1 MLQTL
6 KYMLAK
12 KPTKIALGLY
22 VFYVLFSLLAINPL
36 AKHLVPWIAEKQLA
50 SQANVGQVRFNPFN
64 LNAVID
70 DFKLNTLQ
78 GAPLASFAQLKVD
91 LELSG
96 IFNLAWK
103 LKEIRLQA
111 PYAVIAINPNG
122 KLNWDALIAKLNEDQ
137 SPPSDSIPRVVIT
150 QLAIEQGQVLYQDAN
165 RATPF
170 EAQLTPINFELE
182 GFSTLPQDR
191 GDYLIAA
198 KFADNGGTLKW
209 KGNMGVNPV
218 ASKGEVA
225 LENIAVAGL
234 SRIVKDSQL
243 PLKLQQGRLQA
254 HFGYDFT
261 LPNDQPNLLLSTI
274 AFELNQL
281 ALTLAPNKDNQAE
294 STTIALEK
302 FTAKLPQLTFSQQQ
316 QAQLTFDQLNVEGQQ
331 LQLQHG
337 EQTLL
342 KVPTIALQNIAL
354 DLAKQQANIAQ
365 IQLSQGAIAAKRAR
379 DGRVDW
385 QTAFAPS
392 SVAADTPEAATTE
405 TTPVE
410 PKATHGEQANKP
422 FAVNIAAVQLQDWTL
437 SVEDQ
442 TFNQP
447 LSLNVQDI
455 DIGFGV
461 NNASGQWS
469 VQQLQT
475 QLNAIT
481 IKSAAYQKPVA
492 TLNQIALTQGDIGI
506 DQQKVD
512 IQSIVLSGLNTEVI
526 QSKQGALNWLTLL
539 ESKAL
544 QANPP
549 QANSG
554 KQAPSPWSVNL
565 SKLALD
571 QSRVHIEDQTPNQPM
586 RLDIEKL
593 GLEVRNVSLD
603 LSKPL
608 PVKASFAIKQGGRF
622 ETQGSVSP
630 EPFKGLLNLKLSDA
644 ALKPFAPY
652 LNQFAKLDLGSGSA
666 SVNGKV
672 TMQQQKTFGL
682 NFNGGFSVKQLALNE
697 EATQA
702 PFLTWQLL
710 ASDDVSLALS
720 PNRLHLGALKL
731 QQPTGKF
738 IIYEDRTTNIS
749 RILRSSDN
757 APPVVESPNSAAP
770 TSKPSTNTLPSGNSL
785 TQAASSSVKARADKP
800 QTQPFT
806 PPASNMPYEETF
818 PVNIETTR
826 IQDAELEF
834 ADLSLTPQFGTKM
847 HTLSGVI
854 NSISTNPQATAQLEL
869 DGKVD
874 EYGAAKIRGSL
885 QPFQATQFTDV
896 KLAFTNLE
904 MNKLTPYSGK
914 FAGRRIDSGKLSVDL
929 EYKIKQRQLAGENKF
944 VINKLV
950 LGERVESKDAA
961 DLPLDLAIAI
971 LEDSDGVID
980 LDLPITGSLDDPQF
994 SYGSI
999 VWKAIKNVLT
1009 KIVTAPFRALGKLF
1023 GGSGDNL
1030 DAIVFEAGHTKLSP
1044 PEQEKLASVSKAL
1057 GKRLGLALT
1066 ITPAY
1071 DAVLDKR
1078 AIQEL
1083 TLRQQVAN
1091 EMRITL
1097 EAGQQAGPIDLTNPK
1112 VQKAID
1118 SLHDELTKK
1127 GLLKR
1132 LKEKFETPEA
1142 GHYEAA
1148 QEKLTQSIEVKES
1161 DLTQLAQRRGEA
1173 IRDALTTTGID
1184 AQRIRINNA
1193 VAQKVSDTKMK
1204 SVPTKLNLEVGKGP
1218 AKASSGEAN
1227 TQSPTQ

>member
-1 MLQTL
+1 MLQTVKSWL
-6 KYMLAK
+6 VK
-12 KPTKIALGLY
+12 KPTKIVLGLY
-22 VFYVLFSLLAINPL
+22 AFYVLFSWLAINPL
-36 AKHLVPWIAEKQLA
+36 AKQLVPWIAEKQLA
-50 SQANVGQVRFNPFN
+50 SQASVGQVRFNPFN
-64 LNAVID
+64 LTAVVD

-78 GAPLASFAQLKVD
+78 GKPLASFKQLKVD

-111 PYAVIAINPNG
+111 PQTVVAIQPNG
-122 KLNWDALIAKLNEDQ
+122 QLNWDALIAKLNEDK
-137 SPPSDSIPRVVIT
+137 SPPSDSLPRVVIT
-150 QLAIEQGQVLYQDAN
+150 QLAIVDGQVLYEDAQ

-170 EAQLTPINFELE
+170 KAELTPINFELE

-234 SRIVKDSQL
+234 SRVVKDSHL
-243 PLKLQQGRLQA
+243 PFKLQQGKLLA

-261 LPNDQPNLLLSTI
+261 LPNDKPNLLLSSI
-274 AFELNQL
+274 ALELNEL
-281 ALTLAPNKDNQAE
+281 ALTLTTGKDNHAE

-302 FTAKLPQLTFSQQQ
+302 FTAKLPQLSFSQQQ
-316 QAQLTFDQLNVEGQQ
+316 QAQLMFEQLNVEAQQ

-342 KVPTIALQNIAL
+342 KVPTITLQNIAL

-385 QTAFAPS
+385 QTAFAPP
-392 SVAADTPEAATTE
+392 SVAADTPESASTE
-405 TTPVE
+405 TTPTE
-410 PKATHGEQANKP
+410 PKVTNTEQANKP

-447 LSLNVQDI
+447 LSLSVQDI

-481 IKSAAYQKPVA
+481 LKSTAYQKPVA
-492 TLNQIALTQGDIGI
+492 TLNQIALTQADIGI

-544 QANPP
+544 QASPP
-549 QANSG
+549 QANSN

-565 SKLALD
+565 GKLALD
-571 QSRVHIEDQTPNQPM
+571 QSRVHIEDQTPNKPM
-586 RLDIEKL
+586 QLDIEKI

-603 LSKPL
+603 LRKPL

-622 ETQGSVSP
+622 ETQGSVTP
-630 EPFKGLLNLKLSDA
+630 EPFKGALNLKLSDA
-644 ALKPFAPY
+644 AFKPFAPY
-652 LNQFAKLDLGSGSA
+652 LNQFAKLELRSGSA
-666 SVNGKV
+666 SINGKV

-682 NFNGGFSVKQLALNE
+682 NFNGGVSVKQLALNE

-710 ASDDVSLALS
+710 ASDDVSLSLS

-757 APPVVESPNSAAP
+757 TSPVVESTTGAAP
-770 TSKPSTNTLPSGNSL
+770 SSKPSTNTLPSGNSL
-785 TQAASSSVKARADKP
+785 TQAASSSVKANADKP
-800 QTQPFT
+800 QATLPA
-806 PPASNMPYEETF
+806 PPVNNTPYEEAF

-847 HTLSGVI
+847 HSLSGVI

-885 QPFQATQFTDV
+885 QPFQATKFTDV

-980 LDLPITGSLDDPQF
+980 LDLPISGSLDDPQF

-1023 GGSGDNL
+1023 GGSGENL
-1030 DAIVFEAGHTKLSP
+1030 DAIVFDAGQTKLAP
-1044 PEQEKLASVSKAL
+1044 PEQEKIKSVSQAL
-1057 GKRLGLALT
+1057 GKRLGLALN
-1066 ITPAY
+1066 IAPSY
-1071 DAVLDKR
+1071 DASLDKR
-1078 AIQEL
+1078 ALQEL
-1083 TLRQQVAN
+1083 AVRKQVAD
-1091 EMRITL
+1091 EMGITT
-1097 EAGQQAGPIDLTNPK
+1097 EAGQQPGPIDLTNPK

-1118 SLHDELTKK
+1118 SLHDDLTNK

-1132 LKEKFETPEA
+1132 LKEKFKTPEA

-1161 DLTQLAQRRGEA
+1161 DLTQLAEQRGEA
-1173 IRDALTTTGID
+1173 IRDALTAAGID
-1184 AQRIRINNA
+1184 AQRIRINKPA
-1193 VAQKVSDTKMK
+1193 AQKAGDSKTK
-1204 SVPTKLNLEVGKGP
+1204 SIPTKLSLEVVKGL
-1218 AKASSGEAN
+1218 AKPSGVDP
-1227 TQSPTQ
+1227 S

>member
-6 KYMLAK
+6 KSWLVK
-12 KPTKIALGLY
+12 KPTKIVLGLY
-22 VFYVLFSLLAINPL
+22 AFYVLFSWLAINPL
-36 AKHLVPWIAEKQLA
+36 AKQLVPWIAEKQLA
-50 SQANVGQVRFNPFN
+50 SQASVGQVRFNPFN
-64 LNAVID
+64 LTAVVD
-70 DFKLNTLQ
+70 DFNLNTLQ
-78 GAPLASFAQLKVD
+78 GKPLASFKQLKVD
-91 LELSG
+91 LELSS

-111 PYAVIAINPNG
+111 PQTVVAIQPNG
-122 KLNWDALIAKLNEDQ
+122 QLNWDALIAKLNEDK
-137 SPPSDSIPRVVIT
+137 SPPSDSLPRVVIT
-150 QLAIEQGQVLYQDAN
+150 QLAIVDGQVLYEDAQ

-170 EAQLTPINFELE
+170 KAEVTPINFELE

-234 SRIVKDSQL
+234 SRIVKDSHL
-243 PLKLQQGRLQA
+243 PFKLQQGKLQA

-261 LPNDQPNLLLSTI
+261 LPNDQPQLLLSTI
-274 AFELNQL
+274 ALELNKL
-281 ALTLAPNKDNQAE
+281 AITLDQGKDNQAQ
-294 STTIALEK
+294 STTIGLEK

-316 QAQLTFDQLNVEGQQ
+316 QTQLTFDQLNVAGQQ
-331 LQLQHG
+331 LQIQHG

-342 KVPTIALQNIAL
+342 KVPSIALQNIAL

-365 IQLSQGAIAAKRAR
+365 IQLSQGAITAKRSL

-392 SVAADTPEAATTE
+392 SKVADAPEVTAKEATPT
-405 TTPVE
+405 E
-410 PKATHGEQANKP
+410 PKVTNTENASNP

-475 QLNAIT
+475 QLNTIT
-481 IKSAAYQKPVA
+481 VKSAAYQKPVA
-492 TLNQIALTQGDIGI
+492 TLNQIALTQGSIGI

-526 QSKQGALNWLTLL
+526 QSKQGALNWLTIM

-544 QANPP
+544 QTSPP

-554 KQAPSPWSVNL
+554 KKTPSPWSVNL
-565 SKLALD
+565 GKLALD
-571 QSRVHIEDQTPNQPM
+571 QSRVHIEDQTPNKPM
-586 RLDIEKL
+586 QLDIEKI

-622 ETQGSVSP
+622 ETQGSVTP
-630 EPFKGLLNLKLSDA
+630 MPFKGVLNLKLNDA
-644 ALKPFAPY
+644 AFKPFAPY
-652 LNQFAKLDLGSGSA
+652 LNQFAKLELGSGSA
-666 SVNGKV
+666 SINGKV

-682 NFNGGFSVKQLALNE
+682 NFNGGVSVKQLALNE

-710 ASDDVSLALS
+710 ASDDVSLSLS

-749 RILRSSDN
+749 SILRSSDT
-757 APPVVESPNSAAP
+757 PPVIESPTSAAP
-770 TSKPSTNTLPSGNSL
+770 TSKPTTNNLPSGNSL
-785 TQAASSSVKARADKP
+785 TQAALSSVKASADKP
-800 QTQPFT
+800 QATLPT
-806 PPASNMPYEETF
+806 VNNSPYEETF

-847 HTLSGVI
+847 HSLSGVI

-874 EYGAAKIRGSL
+874 EFGAAKIRGSL

-980 LDLPITGSLDDPQF
+980 LDLPISGSLDDPQF

-1023 GGSGDNL
+1023 GGSGENL
-1030 DAIVFEAGHTKLSP
+1030 DAIVFEAGQTKLSP
-1044 PEQEKLASVSKAL
+1044 PEQEKIKSVSQAL
-1057 GKRLGLALT
+1057 GKRLGLALS
-1066 ITPAY
+1066 IAPSY
-1071 DAVLDKR
+1071 DASLDKR
-1078 AIQEL
+1078 ALQEL
-1083 TLRQQVAN
+1083 ALRRKVAD
-1091 EMRITL
+1091 EMGITT
-1097 EAGQQAGPIDLTNPK
+1097 EAGQQPGPIDLTNPK

-1118 SLHDELTKK
+1118 SLRDDLTNK

-1161 DLTQLAQRRGEA
+1161 DLAQLAEQRGEA
-1173 IRDALTTTGID
+1173 IRNALSAAGIET
-1184 AQRIRINNA
+1184 QRIRINKP
-1193 VAQKVSDTKMK
+1193 VAQKTGDSKTK
-1204 SVPTKLNLEVGKGP
+1204 SIPTKLSLEVSKGL
-1218 AKASSGEAN
+1218 AKAYTVEPN
-1227 TQSPTQ
+1227 TQ

>member
-1 MLQTL
+1 MLQTIKQWL
-6 KYMLAK
+6 VK
-12 KPTKIALGLY
+12 KPTKIVLGLY
-22 VFYVLFSLLAINPL
+22 AFYVLFSWLAINPL
-36 AKHLVPWIAEKQLA
+36 AKQLVPWIAEKQLA
-50 SQANVGQVRFNPFN
+50 SQASVGQVRFNPFN
-64 LNAVID
+64 LTAVID
-70 DFKLNTLQ
+70 NFELNTQQ
-78 GAPLASFAQLKVD
+78 GKPLASFAQLKVD

-111 PYAVIAINPNG
+111 PQTVVAIYANG
-122 KLNWDALIAKLNEDQ
+122 QLNWDALIAKLNEDK

-150 QLAIEQGQVLYQDAN
+150 QLAIVQGQVLYEDAQ

-170 EAQLTPINFELE
+170 QAQLTPINFELE

-243 PLKLQQGRLQA
+243 PFKLQQGKLQA

-261 LPNDQPNLLLSTI
+261 LPNDKPNLVLSTI
-274 AFELNQL
+274 TLELNKL
-281 ALTLAPNKDNQAE
+281 ALTLNLNKVSQSQAT
-294 STTIALEK
+294 SISLENLS
-302 FTAKLPQLTFSQQQ
+302 AKLPQLTFAQQQ
-316 QAQLTFDQLNVEGQQ
+316 QAQLSFNQLNIDGQQ

-379 DGRVDW
+379 DGSMDW
-385 QTAFAPS
+385 QAAFAPS
-392 SVAADTPEAATTE
+392 NGASTRSEESTKQTPPTEQPTAANTE
-405 TTPVE
+405 
-410 PKATHGEQANKP
+410 KASKP
-422 FAVNIAAVQLQDWTL
+422 FAVSIAAVRLQDWTL
-437 SVEDQ
+437 NLEDQ
-442 TFNQP
+442 TFTHP
-447 LSLNVQDI
+447 LNLDVQDI

-461 NNASGQWS
+461 NNAAGQWS
-469 VQQLQT
+469 IQQLQT

-481 IKSAAYQKPVA
+481 LKSAASKKPVA

-512 IQSIVLSGLNTEVI
+512 IQSIVLSGLNTELI
-526 QSKQGALNWLTLL
+526 QPKQGALNWLSLL
-539 ESKAL
+539 ESKAV
-544 QANPP
+544 QSNTQ

-554 KQAPSPWSVNL
+554 KQAPSQWSVNL
-565 SKLALD
+565 AKLALD
-571 QSRVHIEDQTPNQPM
+571 QSRVHIEDQTPNKPM
-586 RLDIEKL
+586 QLDIEKI
-593 GLEVRNVSLD
+593 GLEVRNLSLD

-622 ETQGSVSP
+622 ETQGNVTP
-630 EPFKGLLNLKLSDA
+630 VPFKGALNLKLSDA
-644 ALKPFAPY
+644 AFKPFAPY
-652 LNQFAKLDLGSGSA
+652 LNQFAKLELGSGSA
-666 SVNGKV
+666 SVSGKLS
-672 TMQQQKTFGL
+672 MQQQKTFGL
-682 NFNGGFSVKQLALNE
+682 SFNGGVSVKQLALNE

-710 ASDDVSLALS
+710 ASDDVSLSLS

-757 APPVVESPNSAAP
+757 ASPAVES
-770 TSKPSTNTLPSGNSL
+770 STTATLPSKPGANNLPSSNSL
-785 TQAASSSVKARADKP
+785 TQAASASVKTSADKP
-800 QTQPFT
+800 QAPT
-806 PPASNMPYEETF
+806 PSPAVSSTPNEEAF

-847 HTLSGVI
+847 HSLSGVI

-904 MNKLTPYSGK
+904 MNRLTPYSGK

-980 LDLPITGSLDDPQF
+980 LDLPISGSLDDPQF

-1023 GGSGDNL
+1023 GGSGESL
-1030 DAIVFEAGHTKLSP
+1030 DAIVFDAGQSKLAP
-1044 PEQEKLASVSKAL
+1044 PEQEKIKSVSQAL

-1066 ITPAY
+1066 IAPSY
-1071 DAVLDKR
+1071 DASLDKR
-1078 AIQEL
+1078 ALQEL
-1083 TLRQQVAN
+1083 TLRRQVAD
-1091 EMRITL
+1091 EMGITT
-1097 EAGQQAGPIDLTNPK
+1097 EAGQQLGPIDLTNPK

-1118 SLHDELTKK
+1118 SLHDDLTNK

-1173 IRDALTTTGID
+1173 IRDALTGAGID
-1184 AQRIRINNA
+1184 AQRIRINA
-1193 VAQKVSDTKMK
+1193 SSAQSAGDSKTK
-1204 SVPTKLNLEVGKGP
+1204 SIPTKLSLEVVKGL
-1218 AKASSGEAN
+1218 AKPNGVEPK
-1227 TQSPTQ
+1227 TQ

>member
-6 KYMLAK
+6 KSWLVK
-12 KPTKIALGLY
+12 KPTKIVLGLY
-22 VFYVLFSLLAINPL
+22 AFYVLFSWLAVNPL
-36 AKHLVPWIAEKQLA
+36 AKQLVPWIAEKQLA
-50 SQANVGQVRFNPFN
+50 SQASVGQVRFNPFN
-64 LNAVID
+64 LTAVVD

-78 GAPLASFAQLKVD
+78 GKPLASFAQLKVD

-111 PYAVIAINPNG
+111 PQTVVAIQPNG
-122 KLNWDALIAKLNEDQ
+122 QLNWDALIAKLNEDK
-137 SPPSDSIPRVVIT
+137 SPPSDSLPRVVIT
-150 QLAIEQGQVLYQDAN
+150 QLAIVDGQVLYEDAQ

-170 EAQLTPINFELE
+170 KAQLTPINFELE

-234 SRIVKDSQL
+234 SRIVKDSHL
-243 PLKLQQGRLQA
+243 PFKLQQGKLQA
-254 HFGYDFT
+254 YFGYDFT
-261 LPNDQPNLLLSTI
+261 LPNDQPQLLLSTI
-274 AFELNQL
+274 AVELNEL
-281 ALTLAPNKDNQAE
+281 ALTLTTGKDNQTE
-294 STTIALEK
+294 STAIALEK

-316 QAQLTFDQLNVEGQQ
+316 QTQLTFDQLNVAGQQ
-331 LQLQHG
+331 FQIQHG

-342 KVPTIALQNIAL
+342 KVPSIALQNIAL

-365 IQLSQGAIAAKRAR
+365 IQLSQGAITAKRSL

-392 SVAADTPEAATTE
+392 SKVADAPEVTAKEATPT
-405 TTPVE
+405 E
-410 PKATHGEQANKP
+410 PKVTNTENASNP

-461 NNASGQWS
+461 NNASGQWT

-481 IKSAAYQKPVA
+481 LKSAAYQKPVA

-512 IQSIVLSGLNTEVI
+512 IQSIVFSGLNTEVI
-526 QSKQGALNWLTLL
+526 QPKQGALNWLTLL
-539 ESKAL
+539 ESKAQ
-544 QANPP
+544 QASPP

-554 KQAPSPWSVNL
+554 KQAATPWSVNL
-565 SKLALD
+565 GKLALD
-571 QSRVHIEDQTPNQPM
+571 QSRVHIEDQTPNKPLQ
-586 RLDIEKL
+586 LDIEKI

-622 ETQGSVSP
+622 ETQGSVTP
-630 EPFKGLLNLKLSDA
+630 EPFKGALNLKLKDA
-644 ALKPFAPY
+644 AFKPFAPY
-652 LNQFAKLDLGSGSA
+652 INQFAKLELGSGSA
-666 SVNGKV
+666 SINGKL

-682 NFNGGFSVKQLALNE
+682 NFNGGVSVKQLALNE

-710 ASDDVSLALS
+710 ASDDVSLSLS

-749 RILRSSDN
+749 RILRSSDT
-757 APPVVESPNSAAP
+757 PPVIESPISAAP
-770 TSKPSTNTLPSGNSL
+770 TSKPTTNNLPSGNSL
-785 TQAASSSVKARADKP
+785 TQAALSSVKASADKP
-800 QTQPFT
+800 QATLPT
-806 PPASNMPYEETF
+806 VNNSPYEETF

-847 HTLSGVI
+847 HSLSGVI

-874 EYGAAKIRGSL
+874 EFGAAKIRGSL

-980 LDLPITGSLDDPQF
+980 LDLPISGSLDDPQF

-1023 GGSGDNL
+1023 GGSGENL
-1030 DAIVFEAGHTKLSP
+1030 DAIIFEAGQTKLSP
-1044 PEQEKLASVSKAL
+1044 PEQEKIKSMSQAL
-1057 GKRLGLALT
+1057 GKRLGLALS
-1066 ITPAY
+1066 IAPSY
-1071 DAVLDKR
+1071 DASLDKR
-1078 AIQEL
+1078 ALQEL
-1083 TLRQQVAN
+1083 ALRRKVAD
-1091 EMRITL
+1091 EMGITT
-1097 EAGQQAGPIDLTNPK
+1097 EAGQQPGPIDLTNPK

-1118 SLHDELTKK
+1118 SLHDDLTNK

-1161 DLTQLAQRRGEA
+1161 ELTQLAQQRGEA
-1173 IRDALTTTGID
+1173 IRNALTASGID
-1184 AQRIRINNA
+1184 AQRIRINKP
-1193 VAQKVSDTKMK
+1193 VAQKTGDSKTK
-1204 SVPTKLNLEVGKGP
+1204 SIPTKLSLEVSKGL
-1218 AKASSGEAN
+1218 AKANSVEPN
-1227 TQSPTQ
+1227 TQ